1 MKILATLLTWLI
13 AALCMPTFAYS
24 GHWKAYTIVNGLAGG
39 NIRAIIEDR
48 KGNLW
53 IATDGDGVSSYDG
66 DEFRNFT
73 TREGLANNFVWAVL
87 QDRKGDLWF
96 ATRAGVC
103 RYDGNEFETPMD
115 VNDGL
120 VDNFVTSIVEDSKG
134 NLWFGTMAGVSRYD
148 GEAFKNFTVKQG
160 LGHNQVWSIL
170 EDSAGNLWFGT
181 KEGGVSKYDG
191 KQFETF
197 TIEHGLGHN
206 HVRAILEDSA
216 GNLWFGTGGGGVSKY
231 DGKQFDTFTTDNGLV
246 DNYVKAI
253 LEDSTGNLWFGTRG
267 GVSKYN
273 GEDFQKFTS
282 RDGLVGNSVNTII
295 EDREGNLW
303 FGTWGSGICKYDDKF
318 QHYLNDRSVT
328 YALADAN
335 DNSWFTTQAGGA
347 FRYDGKKFQNFSRKD
362 GLTSDKLYRM
372 FEDRNGNLWFSG
384 FDGITKYDGA
394 KFHTTKNDG
403 LTEALVVPIFEDSKR
418 RLWFDVKQHGK
429 TIKIG
434 KYDGTG
440 LHYFPVEGDLTFP
453 GAVEDKR
460 EQIWFGTDN
469 GVYRYNGTNFEHL
482 TMAHGLA
489 GNRVSSAIEDRAGN
503 IWFGVRG
510 NDKPQSIGFGGLSV
524 YDGTRFR
531 TYSTADGL
539 GSDSVTGI
547 LKDRNG
553 NLWFRTYHGG
563 ISKYDG
569 EKFQTFRM
577 KDGLASNTLRSMLE
591 DNEGNIWFGSQ
602 SAGVSKY
609 DGNSFQ
615 TLTTEDGLI
624 SNTAFVILADKR
636 GDIWFRYNVP
646 GLTKYTPSKNVLP
659 HVEIT
664 EVVAD
669 KKYPEA
675 GEVEIPFKTR
685 VVFRYKGLSLK
696 TQFDNIR
703 YVYKLEGD
711 SETWSASTRKRE
723 AEYNDLKPGTYIFKV
738 KAIDRDLNYS
748 DPPASLKLI
757 VRVPFYMATSFVV
770 PAVIVVLALIS
781 GFCIGASKFYEQRK
795 IATQLKKDLQ
805 RQEELERQRITKELQ
820 DARDMQMRLMPQEP
834 PKLDEF
840 DIYGTCKP
848 TNEVG
853 GDFFDYIW
861 QGQKREKLAI
871 TLADVTGK
879 GMKAAMTAVMADGML
894 HAEAKFWENSTGE
907 FLSEFNKSL
916 YERTEKRV
924 FVAFCLA
931 SIDINAKTL
940 HFSNAGLSW
949 PLIKRGKE
957 VITIAQAS
965 GLPLGIRAG
974 EVYEETSLQLEEG
987 DIAVFYTDG
996 IIEAMNQNE
1005 EVYSF
1010 ERLEE
1015 VVRNAHP
1022 GWSANQFIAMILE
1035 DVNNFVGK
1043 ADQYDDMTVVVL
1055 KVKKKEG
1062 SEIND

>member
-1 MKILATLLTWLI
+1 MKILATLLTWLV
-13 AALCMPTFAYS
+13 AALYIPMFAYG
-24 GHWKAYTIVNGLAGG
+24 GHWKAYTIVDGLAGG

-53 IATDGDGVSSYDG
+53 IATDGDGVSRYDG
-66 DEFRNFT
+66 QEFRNFT

-87 QDRKGDLWF
+87 EDRKGDLWF

-103 RYDGNEFETPMD
+103 RYDGNGFEKPMD
-115 VNDGL
+115 FNDGL

-134 NLWFGTMAGVSRYD
+134 NLWFGTMAGVSKYD
-148 GEAFKNFTVKQG
+148 GEAFENFTVEQG
-160 LGHNQVWSIL
+160 LGHNHVWSIL
-170 EDSAGNLWFGT
+170 EDRAGNLWFGT
-181 KEGGVSKYDG
+181 EEGGVSKYDG

-206 HVRAILEDSA
+206 HVRAILEDRA

-246 DNYVKAI
+246 DNHVKAI

-273 GEDFQKFTS
+273 GKDFQNFTS
-282 RDGLVGNSVNTII
+282 RDGLIGNSVNTII
-295 EDREGNLW
+295 EGREGNLW
-303 FGTWGSGICKYDDKF
+303 FGTWGHGICQYDDRIQTYFRTGAKIAQAIEDSHGNLWFATRGDGVFKYDG
-318 QHYLNDRSVT
+318 VT
-328 YALADAN
+328 FEN
-335 DNSWFTTQAGGA
+335 FTH
-347 FRYDGKKFQNFSRKD
+347 KD
-362 GLTSDKLYRM
+362 GLTSDEVSTIL
-372 FEDRNGNLWFSG
+372 EDRNGVLWFSG
-384 FDGITKYDGA
+384 LGGITKYNKGEFQTIKDV
-394 KFHTTKNDG
+394 G
-403 LTEALVVPIFEDSKR
+403 LAGTHAMPIFEDKAGV
-418 RLWFDVKQHGK
+418 LWLNVWKSAT

-434 KYDGTG
+434 RYDSKNF
-440 LHYFPVEGDLTFP
+440 HYFPVEDSLLPSGVGDKKALQ
-453 GAVEDKR
+453 DKKGN
-460 EQIWFGTDN
+460 IWFVTAGN
-469 GVYRYNGTNFEHL
+469 GIYRYNGTNFEHL
-482 TMAHGLA
+482 TMVHGLA
-489 GNRVSSAIEDRAGN
+489 GNRVSSVIEDRAGN

-524 YDGTRFR
+524 YDGTRFK

-539 GSDSVTGI
+539 GSDSVIGI

-577 KDGLASNTLRSMLE
+577 KDGLASNTIRSMLE

-615 TLTTEDGLI
+615 TLTIEDGLI

-664 EVVAD
+664 QVEAD
-669 KKYPEA
+669 KKHPEA

-757 VRVPFYMATSFVV
+757 VRVPFYMATSFVI
-770 PAVIVVLALIS
+770 PAVIVVIALIS

-861 QGQKREKLAI
+861 QGQKKEKLAI

-916 YERTEKRV
+916 YERTEKRT

-949 PLIKRGKE
+949 PLIKRGKK
-957 VITIAQAS
+957 VITIAEAS

-974 EVYEETSLQLEEG
+974 EVYKETSLQLEEG
-987 DIAVFYTDG
+987 DIAVFCTDG

-1015 VVRNAHP
+1015 VIRNTLP
-1022 GWSANQFIAMILE
+1022 GLSASQFVAEILK
-1035 DVNNFVGK
+1035 DVETFVGK
-1043 ADQYDDMTVVVL
+1043 ADQYDDMTIVVL
-1055 KVKKKEG
+1055 KV
-1062 SEIND
+1062 N